1 MWILTVL
8 PEWVTHAIFA
18 IGVLGTIAGFV
29 LGFVPFVRAYK
40 FAIQVISLLILTLG
54 VYLEGG
60 LADSKEWELRVK
72 EMEAK
77 VAKAEAQSANKNVE
91 IQEKIVEKT
100 KVIREKGRDIIKY
113 VDKWNTKEIIKEAE
127 DEIKSFGSSVKDYY
141 LYASTKYN
149 VRREEVIKYIENCPV
164 PKEFIDLHNQ
174 AAELNKAAE
183 AKK

>member
-1 MWILTVL
+1 MWILTIL

-113 VDKWNTKEIIKEAE
+113 VDKWNTKEIIKEVE
-127 DEIKSFGSSVKDYY
+127 GPERI
-141 LYASTKYN
+141 
-149 VRREEVIKYIENCPV
+149 RREEVIKYIENCPV
-164 PKEFIDLHNQ
+164 PKEFIDIHNQ

>member
-18 IGVLGTIAGFV
+18 IGVLGTIAGFI

-113 VDKWNTKEIIKEAE
+113 VDKWNTKEVIKEVE
-127 DEIKSFGSSVKDYY
+127 GPERI
-141 LYASTKYN
+141 
-149 VRREEVIKYIENCPV
+149 RREEVIKYIENCPV

-183 AKK
+183 TKK